1 MQAIQVSEFGG
12 PEVLKVRDLPDPV
25 AGPGQV
31 LVDVRA
37 VGINPVETYIR
48 AGVYPVL
55 PELPFV
61 PGHDAAGVVEAVGEG
76 VTHVRPGDRVYTAG
90 TLTGAYAAKTLAN
103 AGTVHRL
110 PDNVSFE
117 QGAAVGVPYT
127 TAYRAL
133 FQRAQ
138 ARPGETVMV
147 HGATG
152 GVGIAAVQLCR
163 AAGMRVIATGGSEAG
178 RQLVSR
184 FGADVVLDHGEA
196 DYLSRIPELTGGAG
210 VDVILEMLAN
220 VNLGRDLGVLAR
232 KGRVVVIGSRGTV
245 EINPRDT
252 MGRDAAILGMALPNA
267 SPEEYASIHAALGA
281 GLANGTL
288 VPEVAARL
296 KLDQAAQAHEQ
307 VMQAGARGKIVL
319 TCD

>member
-1 MQAIQVSEFGG
+1 MQAIQVLEFGG
-12 PEVLKVRDLPDPV
+12 PEVLTVRDLPDPA

-31 LVDVRA
+31 VVDVRA
-37 VGINPVETYIR
+37 IGINPVETYIR

-61 PGHDAAGVVEAVGEG
+61 PGHDAAGVVEAVGDGVEG
-76 VTHVRPGDRVYTAG
+76 LQPGDRVYTAG
-90 TLTGAYAAKTLAN
+90 TLSGAYAAKTLAN
-103 AGTVHRL
+103 AGTVHKL

-117 QGAAVGVPYT
+117 QGAALGVPYT

-133 FQRAQ
+133 LQRAQ
-138 ARPGETVMV
+138 ARPGETVLV

-152 GVGIAAVQLCR
+152 GVGIAAVQLAC
-163 AAGMRVIATGGSEAG
+163 AAGMRVIATGGSDAG
-178 RQLVSR
+178 RQLATR
-184 FGADVVLDHGEA
+184 YGAEHVLDHGQK
-196 DYLSRIPELTGGAG
+196 DYLARVPELTGGAG
-210 VDVILEMLAN
+210 ADVILEMLAN

-252 MGRDAAILGMALPNA
+252 MGRDAAILGMALPNVA
-267 SPEEYASIHAALGA
+267 PDEYASIHAALGA

-288 VPEVAARL
+288 VPEIALRL
-296 KLDQAAQAHEQ
+296 KLEQAPEAHER
-307 VMQAGARGKIVL
+307 VMQPGAHGKIVL